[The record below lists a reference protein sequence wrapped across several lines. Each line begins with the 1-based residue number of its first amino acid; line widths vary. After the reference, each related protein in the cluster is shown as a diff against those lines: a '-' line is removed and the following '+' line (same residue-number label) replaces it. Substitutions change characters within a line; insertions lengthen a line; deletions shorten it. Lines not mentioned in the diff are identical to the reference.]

1 MYEIQI
7 IDCQNPKFDKDM
19 SVRSTLKGNL
29 KEFQWLRFI
38 IQNNIL

>member
-19 SVRSTLKGNL
+19 SVQVILKSFNG
-29 KEFQWLRFI
+29 
-38 IQNNIL
+38 